1 MEYLLSTIKI
11 SVMLAIY
18 AMLEFKQRNFNV
30 SSSIETQPFEFVRK
44 NDNYNALRY

>member
-30 SSSIETQPFEFVRK
+30 PSSIEAQPFEFVRK
-44 NDNYNALRY
+44 NDN